1 MRQILNI
8 LGIIHLID
16 LFLFCRLFFK
26 VALLYGSLH
35 LALCQE
41 GVRDDS
47 HVENVVHK
55 AVADEFD
62 SQILTNR

>member
-1 MRQILNI
+1 MAPSSTGVQMT
-8 LGIIHLID
+8 
-16 LFLFCRLFFK
+16 
-26 VALLYGSLH
+26 VLYSC
-35 LALCQE
+35 AQVSFCQE